1 MSERDDSY
9 DDDALDPFVLVG
21 SWANRTRVHRGRD
34 EFTIDFIRN
43 IPDPS
48 RSVLVVRA
56 IVAPIVG
63 VELRDQLDAAWR
75 GYHGW
80 SMPKDADD
88 E

>member
-1 MSERDDSY
+1 MNEPDDSF
-9 DDDALDPFVLVG
+9 DDDAFDPVVLVG

-43 IPDPS
+43 VPERS

-63 VELRDQLDAAWR
+63 IELRDQLDEAWR
-75 GYHGW
+75 RYHGW
-80 SMPKDADD
+80 SMPGDD
-88 E
+88 DD